1 MPTGSVYELKQ
12 GEVCHVIHLESNV
25 NEHLL
30 YAYIEFYSVFSFLVL
45 LSDSYDG
52 VKINDTYC
60 FELSQVKEV
69 NKDIRLG
76 LTKLDLDMPHKPDK
90 QDWAVTER
98 RSERFLKV
106 CEIRQLFSES
116 SNIVKR
122 NLQNAT
128 VVTEDVVN
136 RIAEEVGEMMARY
149 MNSK

>member
-30 YAYIEFYSVFSFLVL
+30 YAFIEFYSVFSFLVL

-60 FELSQVKEV
+60 FELSQVKDV

-76 LTKLDLDMPHKPDK
+76 
-90 QDWAVTER
+90 
-98 RSERFLKV
+98 
-106 CEIRQLFSES
+106 
-116 SNIVKR
+116 
-122 NLQNAT
+122 
-128 VVTEDVVN
+128 
-136 RIAEEVGEMMARY
+136 
-149 MNSK
+149 